1 MVTLRSNEEWRNDPL
16 RRNKARALCA
26 EKARLYA
33 KLIEQL
39 EEADKTLRSLRNVGE
54 QKPTQWNNYRMLSF
68 AYERE
73 RLQATLEHYANPT
86 ETLIGNIA
94 AFKEM
99 DEYV

>member
-1 MVTLRSNEEWRNDPL
+1 MVTLRANEEWRNDPL

-54 QKPTQWNNYRMLSF
+54 QKPSVYDYRTLSF
-68 AYERE
+68 VAELEHLR
-73 RLQATLEHYANPT
+73 ATLKHYASPT

-94 AFKEM
+94 AFEEM
-99 DEYV
+99 DNYV